1 MRSLFLIGVGVI
13 VGMLIAP
20 EKGSVLR
27 AKLTGIIDD
36 LEEAKNHFTQP
47 TLDEDGPVKMNA

>member
-13 VGMLIAP
+13 IGMLIAP

-27 AKLTGIIDD
+27 AKFTGIIDD
-36 LEEAKNHFTQP
+36 LEEAKNNFTKP
-47 TLDEDGPVKMNA
+47 TPDEDGPVKMNA